1 MCRPSAKDTN
11 PEYWEQY
18 SNLQQV
24 KHQLIRE
31 YLNGWF
37 PMLGSWAGRI
47 LYLDTHAGRG
57 RHATG
62 AYGSP
67 LVALHTLLEHAF
79 REKVFGKCEVVFSFI
94 EVDEENCRA
103 LKSEIEKI
111 GPLPKQVKLEIDC
124 ADCFQTLESIIES
137 MEKSGSKL
145 APAFIFVDP
154 YGFKVSGA
162 VLRRLMNSGRVELF
176 VNVIWRELSMALA
189 QGPSS
194 PGMART
200 LDFIFDGDDWRQLV
214 GLPFEEQAQACV
226 NLLQRKI
233 GAQWATHIRMLGNNG
248 VTRYMLLHLTNH
260 DKGRD
265 LMKDCVWKVCP
276 EGGFLARVTD
286 DVRQEQLIT
295 TDPDLTPL
303 EDWVLMKL
311 AEGPKRWNELIE
323 DVRSQIWR
331 VPQLNE
337 VIRKLRHDGRLDGRD
352 YENRFVPKSDPE
364 LFLTGSR

>member
-1 MCRPSAKDTN
+1 MSRPSAKDTN

-18 SNLQQV
+18 SNLQQG

-37 PMLGSWAGRI
+37 PILGSWAGRI

-67 LVALHTLLEHAF
+67 LVALRTLLDHTS
-79 REKVFGKCEVVFSFI
+79 REKVFGRCEVIFSFI
-94 EVDEENCRA
+94 EVDEDNCK
-103 LKSEIEKI
+103 LLESEIQKL
-111 GPLPKQVKLEIDC
+111 GTLPKQVKLDVVC
-124 ADCFQTLESIIES
+124 ADCFEALESIIDS
-137 MEKSGSKL
+137 MEKSQSTL

-154 YGFKVSGA
+154 YGFKVPGA
-162 VLRRLMNSGRVELF
+162 ILRKLMESGRVELF
-176 VNVIWRELSMALA
+176 INVIWRELSMALA
-189 QGPSS
+189 QGSS
-194 PGMART
+194 SSGMART
-200 LDFIFDGDDWRQLV
+200 LDLIFDGDDWRGLV

-233 GAQWATHIRMLGNNG
+233 GAKWATHIRMLGNNN

-260 DKGRD
+260 EKGRD
-265 LMKDCVWKVCP
+265 LMKDCIWKVCP

-303 EDWVLMKL
+303 KVWVLAEL
-311 AEGPKRWNELIE
+311 AKGPKRWNELIE
-323 DVRSQIWR
+323 NIRSQIWR

-337 VIRKLRHDGRLDGRD
+337 VIRMLRGEGRLDGRD
-352 YENRFVPKSDPE
+352 YESRFVPKNNPE
-364 LFLTGSR
+364 LFLTGMK